1 VRFHCAGN
9 KSRKQISVIALFRQH
24 LSAALV
30 VSRFLDTYTH
40 THDTYTYK
48 HAHRT
53 HAGLPTAPR
62 DVTTVAVAA
71 VIEDSSIGG
80 LPRSRR
86 SKAHRHEVARSNEFL
101 NRAFFISCAVSIR
114 PRRTTFVAGENFD
127 SRYQSMDSRL
137 LFLRSNARYARCDRV
152 SRWNVRTATR

>member
-30 VSRFLDTYTH
+30 VSRFLDTHTH
-40 THDTYTYK
+40 THTRARARTHTHTHTHTHTQK
-48 HAHRT
+48 HVHRT
-53 HAGLPTAPR
+53 HAGLPTTPC

-71 VIEDSSIGG
+71 VIDDSSIGG

-101 NRAFFISCAVSIR
+101 NRAFFMSCTVSIVLPGR
-114 PRRTTFVAGENFD
+114 SLCQENILTVD
-127 SRYQSMDSRL
+127 INR
-137 LFLRSNARYARCDRV
+137 
-152 SRWNVRTATR
+152 